1 MYVSLCWWRIC
12 GSESEK
18 LINTSSI
25 ADRNASGAAD
35 EMPFNG
41 AVAETL
47 VLFDGI
53 GGG

>member
-1 MYVSLCWWRIC
+1 MYPYVGGASVAVNRRSLSIHPQ
-12 GSESEK
+12 
-18 LINTSSI
+18 I
-25 ADRNASGAAD
+25 ADRNVSGTAD

-53 GGG
+53 GAG